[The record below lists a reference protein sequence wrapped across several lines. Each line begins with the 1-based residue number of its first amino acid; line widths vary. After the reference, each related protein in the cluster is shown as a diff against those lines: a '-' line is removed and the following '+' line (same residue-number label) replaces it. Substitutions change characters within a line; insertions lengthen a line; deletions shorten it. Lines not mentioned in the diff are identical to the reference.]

1 MRTVV
6 LLLTALWLASD
17 EAFVSLGPRVWSRRL
32 LAEGGR
38 GDPDEAASAPLHTR
52 SRPLAPGKT
61 AQSLAQASV
70 SASAAL
76 AALLLRPRNSRA
88 EADVKRR
95 AEAFLNDPSLQK
107 AEVNLQSD
115 DFWYPPFLLG
125 RWNASLL
132 FDSAKFVGGIPVET
146 LAREGRLPGF
156 AKYSVFFLP
165 EMGVDIPAVQLRYVS
180 LDGHPRE
187 DHPHNLRS
195 LVQTSA
201 PETVVDA
208 APYSFQKAPNWLS
221 SPANRWRVRYH
232 DGQGRGVVDF
242 LTQKRNLR
250 IFAGTVESAEFIRQ
264 THWRAERRGAT
275 NSTSTNN
282 GTSGGGWLDPSSWAA
297 ERAGDPLS
305 FAPVVTDYCLNWRLT
320 VPASLRD
327 EFITVEDLRRTET
340 VLGALDVYVYLQPTS
355 DLYLQR
361 PGRPAGVFSYN
372 VTMRRPEGWTQGA
385 AERETEDTTYPFV
398 WRDAGPVELD
408 KYFGH

>member
-1 MRTVV
+1 M
-6 LLLTALWLASD
+6 
-17 EAFVSLGPRVWSRRL
+17 
-32 LAEGGR
+32 
-38 GDPDEAASAPLHTR
+38 APTK
-52 SRPLAPGKT
+52 S
-61 AQSLAQASV
+61 AQSLVQASV

-76 AALLLRPRNSRA
+76 AALLLGPRSSRA

-95 AEAFLNDPSLQK
+95 ADAFLNDPSLQK
-107 AEVNLQSD
+107 AEVNIQSD

-146 LAREGRLPGF
+146 LARQGRLPGF

-165 EMGVDIPAVQLRYVS
+165 EMGVDIPSVQLRYVS

-195 LVQTSA
+195 LVQTSS
-201 PETVVDA
+201 PETVIES

-221 SPANRWRVRYH
+221 SPANRWRVKYH
-232 DGQGRGVVDF
+232 DEKGRGVVDF

-264 THWRAERRGAT
+264 RHWRVESGGT
-275 NSTSTNN
+275 NSTSNS
-282 GTSGGGWLDPSSWAA
+282 TSPINSTSNSTKR
-297 ERAGDPLS
+297 EPNPLYS
-305 FAPVVTDYCLNWRLT
+305 TPVVTDYCLNWRLT

-327 EFITVEDLRRTET
+327 EFITVEDLRRTQT
-340 VLGALDVYVYLQPTS
+340 VLGALDVYVYLQPTN

-372 VTMRRPEGWTQGA
+372 VTMQRPEGWSQAA
-385 AERETEDTTYPFV
+385 AEIETEATTYPFV

-408 KYFGH
+408 DYFGH